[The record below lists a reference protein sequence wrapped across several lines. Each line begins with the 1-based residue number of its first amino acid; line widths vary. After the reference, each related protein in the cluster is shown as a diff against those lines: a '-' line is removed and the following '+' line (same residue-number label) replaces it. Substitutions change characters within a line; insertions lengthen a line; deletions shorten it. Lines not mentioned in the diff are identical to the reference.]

1 MFQELDLSN
10 NTIAEAVYRIQKAA
24 YQIEAELLGTDE
36 IPPLQESFEGL
47 QEVDEL
53 FIGFYQEQQL
63 IGVLSYK
70 IEEQVIDVYRLFID
84 PSALRQGIGRKLLNY
99 VCQQHE
105 NCQKMIVS
113 TGEKN
118 QPAVHFY
125 EAYGFEKESAT
136 LISENLTIFNFK
148 KDLGFVSN

>member
-10 NTIAEAVYRIQKAA
+10 NRIAEAVYRIQKAA
-24 YQIEAELLGTDE
+24 YQIEAELLGTDQ
-36 IPPLQESFEGL
+36 IPPLQESFTGL
-47 QEVDEL
+47 QEVDES
-53 FIGFYQEQQL
+53 FIGFYQKKKL
-63 IGVLSYK
+63 TGVLSYK

-84 PSALRQGIGRKLLNY
+84 PSALRQGIGKKLLNY
-99 VCQQHE
+99 VCQQHK

-125 EAYGFEKESAT
+125 EAYGFEKESEVV
-136 LISENLTIFNFK
+136 ISENLTVFNFK
-148 KDLGFVSN
+148 KDLW